1 MLHKYFEITISYWA
15 EDENSAS
22 RRMKKCQN
30 VIACSA
36 INYTDAEAIAIK
48 WGNENIDVEF
58 DISPIK
64 EMNISGIHSGKG
76 LWFLCK
82 GLWFETDMRGK
93 VKENKI
99 QYLIQSES
107 STKASEMMSK
117 ILNQDFFSETR
128 VVDIK
133 ETKIEE
139 FITC

>member
-1 MLHKYFEITISYWA
+1 MLRKYFEITISYWA

-36 INYTDAEAIAIK
+36 INYTDAEAIATK

-64 EMNISGIHSGKG
+64 EMNISGTHSGKG

>member
-1 MLHKYFEITISYWA
+1 
-15 EDENSAS
+15 
-22 RRMKKCQN
+22 MKKCQN

-36 INYTDAEAIAIK
+36 VNYTDAEAIATE
-48 WGNENIDVEF
+48 WSNENIDVEF

-64 EMNISGIHSGKG
+64 EINISGVHPGKG

-82 GLWFETDMRGK
+82 GLWFETDMKGK

>member
-15 EDENSAS
+15 ENENSAS

-36 INYTDAEAIAIK
+36 INYTDAEAIATK

>member
-22 RRMKKCQN
+22 RKMKKCQK

-36 INYTDAEAIAIK
+36 VNYTDAEAIATK
-48 WGNENIDVEF
+48 WSNENLDVEF

-64 EMNISGIHSGKG
+64 EMNISGVHSGKG

-82 GLWFETDMRGK
+82 GLWFETDMKGR

-107 STKASEMMSK
+107 STKASEMMGK

>member
-36 INYTDAEAIAIK
+36 INYTDAEAIATK

-139 FITC
+139 FITY

>member
-1 MLHKYFEITISYWA
+1 MLHKYFEITISYWV

-36 INYTDAEAIAIK
+36 INYTDAEAIATK

-107 STKASEMMSK
+107 STKASETMSK

>member
-30 VIACSA
+30 TIACSA
-36 INYTDAEAIAIK
+36 VNYTDAEAIATK
-48 WGNENIDVEF
+48 WSNENLDVEF

-64 EMNISGIHSGKG
+64 EINISGVHSGKG

-82 GLWFETDMRGK
+82 GLWFETDMKGR

>member
-30 VIACSA
+30 VIVCSA
-36 INYTDAEAIAIK
+36 INYTDAEAIATK

>member
-15 EDENSAS
+15 EDENSTN

-36 INYTDAEAIAIK
+36 VNYTDAEAIAIK

-117 ILNQDFFSETR
+117 ILNQDFLSETR

>member
-36 INYTDAEAIAIK
+36 INYTDAEAIATK

-128 VVDIK
+128 VIDIK

>member
-22 RRMKKCQN
+22 RRMKKCHN

-36 INYTDAEAIAIK
+36 INYTDAEAIATK

>member
-36 INYTDAEAIAIK
+36 INYTDAEAIATK

-64 EMNISGIHSGKG
+64 EINISGIHSGKG

>member
-36 INYTDAEAIAIK
+36 INYTDAEAIATK

-64 EMNISGIHSGKG
+64 EMNVSGIHSGKG

>member
-30 VIACSA
+30 TIACSA
-36 INYTDAEAIAIK
+36 VNYTDAEAIATK
-48 WGNENIDVEF
+48 WSNENLDVEF

-64 EMNISGIHSGKG
+64 EINISGVHSGKG

-82 GLWFETDMRGK
+82 GLWFETDMKGR

-107 STKASEMMSK
+107 STKASEMMGK

>member
-36 INYTDAEAIAIK
+36 INYTDAEAIATK
-48 WGNENIDVEF
+48 WGNENINVEF

>member
-36 INYTDAEAIAIK
+36 INYTDAEAIATK

>member
-22 RRMKKCQN
+22 RRMKKYQN

-36 INYTDAEAIAIK
+36 VNYTDAEAIATE
-48 WGNENIDVEF
+48 WSNENIDVEF

-64 EMNISGIHSGKG
+64 EINISGVHPGKG

-82 GLWFETDMRGK
+82 GLWFETDMKGK

>member
-36 INYTDAEAIAIK
+36 INYTDAEAIATK

-58 DISPIK
+58 NISPIK

>member
-36 INYTDAEAIAIK
+36 INYTDAEAIATK

-133 ETKIEE
+133 ETKIGE

>member
-36 INYTDAEAIAIK
+36 INYTDAEAIATK
-48 WGNENIDVEF
+48 WSNENIDVEF

>member
-1 MLHKYFEITISYWA
+1 
-15 EDENSAS
+15 
-22 RRMKKCQN
+22 MKKCQN

-36 INYTDAEAIAIK
+36 INYTDAEAIATK

-107 STKASEMMSK
+107 STKASETMSK

>member
-36 INYTDAEAIAIK
+36 INYTDAEAIATK

-58 DISPIK
+58 NISPIK

-107 STKASEMMSK
+107 STKASEVMSK

>member
-36 INYTDAEAIAIK
+36 INYTDAEAIATK

-64 EMNISGIHSGKG
+64 EMNISGIHLGKG

-82 GLWFETDMRGK
+82 GLWFETDMKGK

>member
-30 VIACSA
+30 MIACSA
-36 INYTDAEAIAIK
+36 INYTDAEAIATK

>member
-36 INYTDAEAIAIK
+36 INYTDAEVIATK